1 MTDKK
6 SFGNF
11 IKAKRLEKNYSQKE
25 LAELLYVTESAVSKW
40 ERGVSYPDV
49 SLITDICRALDLSE
63 HELLSASVDTNARK
77 EKYEAKVYRKIA
89 RTWFWIP
96 TICYIITII
105 TCFICNLAI
114 NNTLSWFW
122 VVLASLLCAYSFVPT
137 FTSFFSA
144 NKLLVFT
151 ITSLS
156 SICLLLLVC
165 AIFTG
170 TIYWVS
176 TACFGTA
183 IGYAF
188 LFVPILIHKSNVS
201 DIYKR
206 LKFLISF
213 VSAFVLTIALLAA
226 VNVWNEFALKPSLL
240 MTVYGY
246 LPLILCAVLCLSHF
260 NNFIKAGLCTLIA
273 GAACYAANYMIEK
286 LFFVE
291 TGDSYIVN
299 FLDWENCVNGNVQLI
314 ILLSVTFI
322 GMVLIGIGVY
332 RRQHSAITDI
342 VGESCL
348 HE

>member
-1 MTDKK
+1 MNLLIGENIKRMRRKRNLTQEEMAAHLGI
-6 SFGNF
+6 SFQ
-11 IKAKRLEKNYSQKE
+11 S
-25 LAELLYVTESAVSKW
+25 VSKW

-114 NNTLSWFW
+114 NHTLSWFW

-170 TIYWVS
+170 TIYWVP

-183 IGYAF
+183 TGYAF

-201 DIYKR
+201 DI
-206 LKFLISF
+206 
-213 VSAFVLTIALLAA
+213 
-226 VNVWNEFALKPSLL
+226 
-240 MTVYGY
+240 
-246 LPLILCAVLCLSHF
+246 
-260 NNFIKAGLCTLIA
+260 
-273 GAACYAANYMIEK
+273 
-286 LFFVE
+286 
-291 TGDSYIVN
+291 
-299 FLDWENCVNGNVQLI
+299 
-314 ILLSVTFI
+314 
-322 GMVLIGIGVY
+322 
-332 RRQHSAITDI
+332 
-342 VGESCL
+342 
-348 HE
+348 

>member
-25 LAELLYVTESAVSKW
+25 LAELLYITESAVSKW

-49 SLITDICRALDLSE
+49 SLIVDICRVLDLSE

-77 EKYEAKVYRKIA
+77 EKYDAKMYRRIE

-96 TICYIITII
+96 TISYAITIV

-114 NNTLSWFW
+114 NHTLSWFW
-122 VVLASLLCAYSFVPT
+122 VVLASLLCAYSFIPT
-137 FTSFFSA
+137 YTSFFNA

-170 TIYWVS
+170 TIYWVP
-176 TACFGTA
+176 TACLGTA
-183 IGYAF
+183 IGYAL
-188 LFVPILIHKSNVS
+188 LFVPILIHKSNAS

-213 VSAFVLTIALLAA
+213 ASAFVLTIALLLA
-226 VNVWNEFALKPSLL
+226 VNAWNEFALKPSLL

-246 LPLILCAVLCLSHF
+246 VPLILCAAIYITHF
-260 NNFIKAGLCTLIA
+260 NNFIKSGLCILIA
-273 GAACYAANYMIEK
+273 GAVCYAANYVTAK
-286 LFFVE
+286 LFSVE
-291 TGDSYIVN
+291 TDSYIVN
-299 FLDWENCVNGNVQLI
+299 FSDWENCINGNMQLI
-314 ILLSVTFI
+314 IMLALVVT
-322 GMVLIGIGVY
+322 GMVLIGIGIY
-332 RRQHSAITDI
+332 RRHRF
-342 VGESCL
+342 
-348 HE
+348 